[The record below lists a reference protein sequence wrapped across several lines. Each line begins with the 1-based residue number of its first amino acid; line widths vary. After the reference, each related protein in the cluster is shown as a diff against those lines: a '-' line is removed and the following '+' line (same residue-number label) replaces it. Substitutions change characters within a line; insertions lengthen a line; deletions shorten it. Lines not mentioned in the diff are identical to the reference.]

1 MFKYYLVEFEDIKYC
16 IIGFCWYMM
25 EIIDIIKIKF
35 LIIYKFIFIDYIY
48 NIKKLSF
55 NCLFFNVLR
64 IGVILIFF

>member
-1 MFKYYLVEFEDIKYC
+1 
-16 IIGFCWYMM
+16 MM